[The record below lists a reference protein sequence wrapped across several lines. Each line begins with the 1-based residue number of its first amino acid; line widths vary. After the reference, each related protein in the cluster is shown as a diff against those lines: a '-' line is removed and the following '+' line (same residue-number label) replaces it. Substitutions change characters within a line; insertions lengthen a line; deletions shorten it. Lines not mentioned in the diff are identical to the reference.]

1 MSYQKKIIFLSLLL
15 FAGNGS
21 YSAEKN
27 SQINLEISVK
37 KSAINEILENEIPRN
52 FSGDGIYEVASQ
64 GGSKSQLLGLGLSL
78 LKNFKTDIPTRAF
91 WKYSLDRGAI
101 FLSAKGNNISAST
114 DFSGKANGILENSSK
129 NVEADFNGNLG
140 VSTSFNIT
148 EEWQL
153 FTKTSPLLNLS
164 NSMLP
169 LQLEIAGLKIDEKI
183 SMRSE
188 LEKRINPIL
197 QKTARDLDT
206 EIAQFNLKEF
216 IDKQWKNLK
225 DPLQINKT
233 YDVWL
238 VARPKKAYYGGIH
251 EKADTFSIVTGTEA
265 ELFLSVGKPETIH
278 DLGVLPKIYS
288 QEKENMFTL
297 NLPVILKYNAIK
309 KTLEENFLNKVFK
322 LFRGGEL
329 TLKKIDLQGDGRT
342 LNLKSN
348 FILSLFSLLNLEAGV
363 TLYGTPQLF
372 EDKKVLSLENFSF
385 KIDSDSFILKIADK
399 FFHKKIEKMILE
411 NYLSFNIEKDVP
423 LLQKALSEKVK
434 ILELEKNIILNTNIQ
449 NLSIEDISI
458 DNNGVIIYS
467 QILGNSILDI
477 KKLKK

>member
-15 FAGNGS
+15 LVGSES

-348 FILSLFSLLNLEAGV
+348 FIL
-363 TLYGTPQLF
+363 
-372 EDKKVLSLENFSF
+372 
-385 KIDSDSFILKIADK
+385 
-399 FFHKKIEKMILE
+399 
-411 NYLSFNIEKDVP
+411 
-423 LLQKALSEKVK
+423 
-434 ILELEKNIILNTNIQ
+434 
-449 NLSIEDISI
+449 
-458 DNNGVIIYS
+458 
-467 QILGNSILDI
+467 
-477 KKLKK
+477 